1 MYINECIQHTTDCTF
16 HQARHG
22 RNGLPFKTTRSHSQ
36 SHIYLKDGLVILHS
50 SEYLGRNC
58 DLCVQLSTFYLNVHA
73 LVKIHIDAL
82 YYINI
87 KQLHFFTVIT
97 EH

>member
-1 MYINECIQHTTDCTF
+1 MHTA
-16 HQARHG
+16 HYWLYLSSGSAWEEWAS
-22 RNGLPFKTTRSHSQ
+22 FKTTRSHSQ

-50 SEYLGRNC
+50 SAYLQRNC

-87 KQLHFFTVIT
+87 KQLHFLL
-97 EH
+97 